1 MTIRWECKCGWRL
14 PLLCL
19 ERETFGETFC
29 PISSLL
35 FLDQVP
41 NIACRNNQLPCQAWV
56 SSKSF
61 TPSKTKTSFPYQVPT
76 PSPSSSLLQASL
88 PPRPS
93 QLCLQLVPSSNLLF
107 LKPSSHALFVDIIHS
122 KYRNAG
128 TWPSK
133 TAYDDVKQ
141 AHDKVLGKFVVCVF
155 VWISRRAP
163 EAKSNPSRKTIIP
176 QSRADFECWWEIQ
189 LLTRP

>member
-1 MTIRWECKCGWRL
+1 MTIRWECKCVWRL

-19 ERETFGETFC
+19 ERETFGETICSHLKSPLPKPCSKFQIL
-29 PISSLL
+29 PVKQSTPFPSVSFIQKLHTLQDQDFVSLPSSNS
-35 FLDQVP
+35 FP
-41 NIACRNNQLPCQAWV
+41 KFKPPP
-56 SSKSF
+56 SF
-61 TPSKTKTSFPYQVPT
+61 TPPKTKSTLSAACTKFQLAFL
-76 PSPSSSLLQASL
+76 SPNTKFQCIVCWHYSLKVS
-88 PPRPS
+88 
-93 QLCLQLVPSSNLLF
+93 
-107 LKPSSHALFVDIIHS
+107 
-122 KYRNAG
+122 
-128 TWPSK
+128 SK